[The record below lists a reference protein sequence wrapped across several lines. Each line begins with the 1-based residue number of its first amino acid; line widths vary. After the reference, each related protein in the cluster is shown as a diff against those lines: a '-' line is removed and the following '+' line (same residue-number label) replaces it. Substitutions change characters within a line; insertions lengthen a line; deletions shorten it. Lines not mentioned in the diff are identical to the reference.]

1 MNKMTMDKLQATGT
15 VRGVFFS
22 LGTTPAINDPKFDC
36 AKAVI
41 DLFDQAT
48 ITAHVAIYSL
58 TEPQIVD
65 AIIAAHERGVN
76 VAILA
81 DATESKSAN
90 QAMLVSKL
98 AQAGVDVRLAVRQK
112 ALMHNKVGI
121 FDGKTI
127 CTGSFNWTNNA
138 ERHNDENLLVVDG
151 PDVAADYEK
160 YIFQRI
166 LQNETLIRATE
177 WELEN

>member
-1 MNKMTMDKLQATGT
+1 MNKMTIDKLPAAGT

-41 DLFDQAT
+41 DLFNQAT
-48 ITAHVAIYSL
+48 TTAHVAIYSL

-65 AIIAAHERGVN
+65 AIIAAHGRGVN
-76 VAILA
+76 VYILA
-81 DATESKSAN
+81 DAAESKSSN
-90 QAMLVSKL
+90 QATLISKL
-98 AQAGVDVRLAVRQK
+98 TQAGVDVRLAVRQK

-177 WELEN
+177 WELES

>member
-1 MNKMTMDKLQATGT
+1 MTMDKLQATGT
-15 VRGVFFS
+15 VRDVFFS
-22 LGTTPAINDPKFDC
+22 LGITPAINDPKFDC

-65 AIIAAHERGVN
+65 AIIAAHERGVD

-90 QAMLVSKL
+90 QAMLVSKP

-138 ERHNDENLLVVDG
+138 ERHNDENLPVVDG

-166 LQNETLIRATE
+166 LQNETLIRAK
-177 WELEN
+177 

>member
-22 LGTTPAINDPKFDC
+22 LGTTPAINDLKFDC

-48 ITAHVAIYSL
+48 TTAHVAIYSL
-58 TEPQIVD
+58 TEPDIVD
-65 AIIAAHERGVN
+65 SIIAAHERGVD

-81 DATESKSAN
+81 DATESKNSN
-90 QAMLVSKL
+90 QATLISKL
-98 AQAGVDVRLAVRQK
+98 AQAGVDVRLAIRQK

-151 PDVAADYEK
+151 SDVAEDYEK

-177 WELEN
+177 WELES